1 MISKS
6 PAVKMRPASPSPLVV
21 PSGYHAEH
29 VKLGQLIVTEV
40 NLNLFSPSKT

>member
-6 PAVKMRPASPSPLVV
+6 PAVKTRLACPSPLVV
-21 PSGYHAEH
+21 PSVYHAEH

-40 NLNLFSPSKT
+40 NLNLFPP